1 MNNLVSEVSH
11 GPYGAWTT
19 IGALRPGQS
28 QSTHV
33 GILNPP
39 VGGPLTDHRSHRHTR
54 RFTFT
59 AQTPRALRA
68 WLLAVQHLTSHLHLT
83 SSRPD
88 TRSRWHLALL
98 AEHTQLLRL

>member
-59 AQTPRALRA
+59 AQTPRALG
-68 WLLAVQHLTSHLHLT
+68 LAVGCSAPHLT
-83 SSRPD
+83 SSPHEFT
-88 TRSRWHLALL
+88 TRHQIEMASGSPS
-98 AEHTQLLRL
+98 